1 MSVRARPSSGTLT
14 QDEFAR
20 RWPRLYHMAQAGS
33 RPSIKR
39 HGLLSTTAL
48 LDHFGVIGNRRAAIE
63 ATRRSEP
70 VLLTDGAGGEAWIRD
85 NKPITPATLRR
96 HLLGMAEGEWYRE
109 LNSRVFFWL
118 IPRRLEILRQA
129 RA

>member
-20 RWPRLYHMAQAGS
+20 RRPRLYHMAQAGS
-33 RPSIKR
+33 RPSIQR

-48 LDHFGVIGNRRAAIE
+48 GVIGNRRAAIE
-63 ATRRSEP
+63 AARRSEP
-70 VLLTDGAGGEAWIRD
+70 VLLTDGAGGEAWIRN

-96 HLLGMAEGEWYRE
+96 HLLGMTEGEWYRE

-129 RA
+129 GA